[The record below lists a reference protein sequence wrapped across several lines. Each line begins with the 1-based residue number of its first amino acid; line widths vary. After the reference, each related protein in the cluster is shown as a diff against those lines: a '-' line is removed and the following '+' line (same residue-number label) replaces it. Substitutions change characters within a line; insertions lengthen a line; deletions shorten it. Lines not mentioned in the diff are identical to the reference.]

1 MDLKKIFLPG
11 ILMVVL
17 LTAGCAGPH
26 DNSAQPGASQT
37 GVIVPAMVGTG
48 LSKSAPA
55 SIDEPI
61 AFTERAN
68 DTGQGYADYS
78 ARLTLLEVLRGNA
91 AYDKIKQSYPY
102 NLINIQQDREFMV
115 TRFKYELTDT
125 SVAGASR
132 LVNRDSFAVYR
143 DGKFDAE
150 DNRYIIGATPDFY
163 GRVIKGGSVDGW
175 IAFTVPKDASWPLI
189 VYGSTNAGSGGIW
202 FKTH

>member
-1 MDLKKIFLPG
+1 M
-11 ILMVVL
+11 MVVL

-26 DNSAQPGASQT
+26 DNSAQPTANT
-37 GVIVPAMVGTG
+37 AGVISPAMGGTG
-48 LSKSAPA
+48 FSMTAPA
-55 SIDEPI
+55 SIAETI

-115 TRFKYELTDT
+115 ARFKYELSDV
-125 SVAGASR
+125 SAGGVSR
-132 LVNRDSFAVYR
+132 LVNRDSFKIFR

-163 GRVIKGGSVDGW
+163 GRVTRGGYVDGW

-189 VYGSTNAGSGGIW
+189 VYKGSEKGSDGIW
-202 FKTH
+202 FKTG